1 MAKYR
6 VEQFSS
12 AIKDN
17 GRGYDNLFIL
27 CKLINSS
34 GNSALRE
41 YRIAPDERFPDL
53 NALSQLIMVGF
64 NQAKVAEK
72 SVEIT
77 EYKERTYLFL
87 TMPDVNNGQPIQV
100 TGERV

>member
-1 MAKYR
+1 MAKYK

-34 GNSALRE
+34 GNPAVRE
-41 YRIAPDERFPDL
+41 YLMAPDERFPSL
-53 NALSQLIMVGF
+53 ENLEKLISDGF
-64 NQAKVAEK
+64 NQAKRTGK
-72 SVEIT
+72 SVEIS
-77 EYKERTYLFL
+77 EYKERTYLFI
-87 TMPDVNNGQPIQV
+87 TMPDINDGQQIQV
-100 TGERV
+100 TGERK